1 MSYAYALF
9 DTALGSAGLAWSDQG
24 ILGIELP
31 QPDRAHARYRLRRR
45 FPGALEQTPPPEIQQ
60 AIDRIV
66 ALLAGQP
73 ADLSPVELD
82 LRDVPDFDRQVYAV
96 ARTVRAGETVSY
108 GDIARRL
115 GDVHLARDVGQAL
128 GRNPYPIVVPC
139 HRVISADGR
148 LGGFSARG
156 GVNTK
161 QQLLSI
167 ERANVSWQLALL

>member
-1 MSYAYALF
+1 M
-9 DTALGSAGLAWSDQG
+9 
-24 ILGIELP
+24 
-31 QPDRAHARYRLRRR
+31 
-45 FPGALEQTPPPEIQQ
+45 
-60 AIDRIV
+60 
-66 ALLAGQP
+66 
-73 ADLSPVELD
+73 
-82 LRDVPDFDRQVYAV
+82 YAV
-96 ARTVRAGETVSY
+96 ARTVPAGETVSY

-139 HRVISADGR
+139 HRVISASGA

-167 ERANVSWQLALL
+167 EQARVSWQLPLV